1 MVPKLG
7 ICTISMGCHASHTL
21 ERKIEAAKDAG
32 IKGLEL
38 NMIDLGNY
46 AERHSKTLTES
57 ARDVANLCRL
67 ADIEVF
73 AIGPFEHFGHPT
85 TPLSERL
92 DGRAKEWMAVCLEFG
107 RTVIQTPST
116 FTKGAD
122 GDEAIIIGDF
132 QALAGLA
139 LAWGLHVA
147 YWEESLRVVNL
158 VNRPNFGLCI
168 DTYHVLARVWADPRT
183 PSGIRPGGA
192 SALRDTIDRFRKT
205 CPKEKIIYVQLSDGE
220 KMAPPILPGHPA
232 YKEDDDATFSWC
244 LYGRVF
250 PLEAEE
256 GAYFPLK
263 EILQAW
269 LLETEFR
276 GWASME
282 TFHRDMYKE
291 SFGPAVW
298 AERGVKSWSRIHKLL
313 QDQTIPSNH
322 GFCGEA

>member
-1 MVPKLG
+1 MVPKL
-7 ICTISMGCHASHTL
+7 
-21 ERKIEAAKDAG
+21 
-32 IKGLEL
+32 GLEL
-38 NMIDLGNY
+38 NMIGLGNY

-57 ARDVANLCRL
+57 VRDVANLCS
-67 ADIEVF
+67 
-73 AIGPFEHFGHPT
+73 HPT
-85 TPLSERL
+85 TPLSERF
-92 DGRAKEWMAVCLEFG
+92 DGRAKEWMAVCLEFEC
-107 RTVIQTPST
+107 TVIQTPST

-132 QALAGLA
+132 QALADLGTEQNPPISIAYEA

-147 YWEESLRVVNL
+147 DWEESLRVVNL

-205 CPKEKIIYVQLSDGE
+205 CPKKKIIYVQLSDGE
-220 KMAPPILPGHPA
+220 KMDPPILPGHPA
-232 YKEDDDATFSWC
+232 YKEDDEATFSWC

-269 LLETEFR
+269 L
-276 GWASME
+276 
-282 TFHRDMYKE
+282 
-291 SFGPAVW
+291 FG
-298 AERGVKSWSRIHKLL
+298 
-313 QDQTIPSNH
+313 N
-322 GFCGEA
+322 